1 VNKSIVMVRYQDRK
15 TPGEFSKREY
25 AYFSK
30 VPLTVG
36 ENIMAPVE
44 NGKVVARVSQI
55 NVEESKIDERI
66 MPKLRTIEELVR
78 PEDAAE
84 RKIHSSYAFTE
95 NEREK
100 MAENYETHKAL
111 KEKYRVFRHDLKMI
125 LIDGED
131 CNFSDYDVV
140 IGRKAGYA
148 HALYRIYKNAPNLST
163 LELALLCDSGNLCF
177 GYMMEGSDIRV
188 SED

>member
-1 VNKSIVMVRYQDRK
+1 MVQFQDRK
-15 TPGEFSKREY
+15 NPGEFSKREY
-25 AYFSK
+25 GYFSK
-30 VPLTVG
+30 VQLIVG
-36 ENIMAPVE
+36 DIIMVPVE
-44 NGKVVARVSQI
+44 NGKAVVRVSKI
-55 NVEESKIDERI
+55 DVDESKIDERI
-66 MPKLRTIEELVR
+66 MPKMKTIEELVR
-78 PEDAAE
+78 PEDKAE
-84 RKIHSSYAFTE
+84 RNIHSSYAFTE

-100 MAENYETHKAL
+100 MVENYETHKAL
-111 KEKYRVFRHDLKMI
+111 KEKHRVFRHDLKMI

-148 HALYRIYKNAPNLST
+148 HALYRIHKNAPNLST